1 MAPNPDVADVAA
13 SSRTQAEQECLDYF
27 SGDDLAASTVVSKY
41 LLRDADGVFL
51 ESNPTDLHH
60 RLAREFGRMETKFGG
75 ARAMSEDE
83 IFARLD
89 RFREIIPQGSPQ
101 YGIGN
106 NHAIVSLSNCV
117 VTSPPE
123 DDISSI
129 VNRGKDLAN
138 LFKRRCGVGT
148 DISTLR
154 PEGSSVSNSAGT
166 TTGAWS
172 FADFYSYICRM
183 IGQNGRRGALM
194 ITMDVRHPDIIQFI
208 KMKHDLTKVTGANI
222 SVKIRDDFMRAVE
235 ADEEFTLQWPV
246 DAAEPEYTHTVK
258 ARDIWKEIV
267 ESATKTAEPGLMM
280 WDNILR
286 TLPAQEYALHGFD
299 TTTTNPCGEIPL
311 SAYDSCRLIALN
323 LTSFVRNPYTKD
335 AYFDFEAWDLC
346 VRAAMRLS
354 DDLVELE
361 IEKLTAILNKV
372 DTDDERELW
381 TKMITACQNGRRTG
395 LGTLGLGDTMARLG
409 LVYGSDS
416 AVSMVD
422 RIYEAMKVSAY
433 SESVELAKE
442 RGPFPVFDWDLEKDN
457 EFIKSLPEELRAEMA
472 VHGRR
477 NISILT
483 QAPTGSTSIEAQV
496 SSGCEPIFRL
506 SYIRR
511 KKINHN
517 DTVTVADFV
526 DDMGDKWQEF
536 EVVHHAVA
544 DYWDV
549 NGKCEVAD
557 LPEYFITSDKIS
569 WLGRV
574 KMQAAMQRHIDHSIS
589 STINLPAGTEPD
601 LVGNI
606 YIEAWKHGLKGVT
619 VYVDGSRS
627 GVLVTKDETKKDPTN
642 EIVYQSAPKRPLEL
656 ACEIHHRVIKGEKW
670 TILIGLLEDKPY
682 EVFAGPAEFIDIP
695 EKFKGGTLIKN
706 PRKSVNARYDLRYG
720 ENGSQTTVKNIV
732 KWFEDI
738 GDYGTLSRFVSMSL
752 RHGVPVQY
760 VVEQLQKDEN
770 DGMWSFNR
778 VMARVLKKHILD
790 GTTRDKSCPQCETD
804 GLVYIEGCLS
814 CKNCGYA
821 KCG

>member
-1 MAPNPDVADVAA
+1 
-13 SSRTQAEQECLDYF
+13 
-27 SGDDLAASTVVSKY
+27 
-41 LLRDADGVFL
+41 
-51 ESNPTDLHH
+51 
-60 RLAREFGRMETKFGG
+60 
-75 ARAMSEDE
+75 
-83 IFARLD
+83 
-89 RFREIIPQGSPQ
+89 
-101 YGIGN
+101 
-106 NHAIVSLSNCV
+106 
-117 VTSPPE
+117 
-123 DDISSI
+123 
-129 VNRGKDLAN
+129 
-138 LFKRRCGVGT
+138 
-148 DISTLR
+148 
-154 PEGSSVSNSAGT
+154 
-166 TTGAWS
+166 
-172 FADFYSYICRM
+172 
-183 IGQNGRRGALM
+183 
-194 ITMDVRHPDIIQFI
+194 
-208 KMKHDLTKVTGANI
+208 
-222 SVKIRDDFMRAVE
+222 
-235 ADEEFTLQWPV
+235 
-246 DAAEPEYTHTVK
+246 
-258 ARDIWKEIV
+258 
-267 ESATKTAEPGLMM
+267 
-280 WDNILR
+280 
-286 TLPAQEYALHGFD
+286 
-299 TTTTNPCGEIPL
+299 
-311 SAYDSCRLIALN
+311 
-323 LTSFVRNPYTKD
+323 
-335 AYFDFEAWDLC
+335 
-346 VRAAMRLS
+346 
-354 DDLVELE
+354 
-361 IEKLTAILNKV
+361 
-372 DTDDERELW
+372 
-381 TKMITACQNGRRTG
+381 
-395 LGTLGLGDTMARLG
+395 
-409 LVYGSDS
+409 
-416 AVSMVD
+416 
-422 RIYEAMKVSAY
+422 
-433 SESVELAKE
+433 
-442 RGPFPVFDWDLEKDN
+442 
-457 EFIKSLPEELRAEMA
+457 MA